1 MTVRNPLYFDGTDL
15 VEMTANQLTGLKKRA
30 RFTYSLN
37 PSVRLANFIDP
48 TGGSNVGLIQMD
60 NTNRIAGPYSLSS
73 SAYPAGT
80 PTSVNTDTYNRI
92 GIDSSQHSLA
102 TIDKLVDSNDIG
114 FPLYYDG
121 SGNLRAMTDSDFIDT
136 FIAPAL
142 NDYDGVTSTGDNDL
156 PGLYHISSSATD
168 SDGVNIA
175 GPLFRGRTGNPL
187 YPDSGSTN
195 GLNIIFSDEVPD
207 VSLYT
212 AGGIPEALEQNL
224 TAVNYYLYYG
234 TSSGT
239 FTEPYNPPAMAYNTS
254 GDIYSA
260 DSAYFDRK
268 LQDGMRWAA
277 LHQSGRILTYE
288 LQDSAAGPG
297 AARGT
302 AILDQDV
309 ASDGTGEVR
318 RLRKLNSNDYR
329 AQYHP
334 TGATVT
340 VNTYQLRLLLK

>member
-15 VEMTANQLTGLKKRA
+15 VEMTTNQMTGLKKRA
-30 RFTYSLN
+30 RYVYSLN
-37 PSVRLANFIDP
+37 PSVRLSNLINP
-48 TGGSNVGLIQMD
+48 TGGSNVGLSQMD
-60 NTNRIAGPYSLSS
+60 NTNRIAGPY
-73 SAYPAGT
+73 ATAGNTYPAGT
-80 PTSVNTDTYNRI
+80 PTSVNTDTYNTI

-102 TIDKLVDSNDIG
+102 TIGKLVDSNNIG

-121 SGNLRAMTDSDFIDT
+121 SGNLRSMTDSDFIDT
-136 FIAPAL
+136 FITPAIAE
-142 NDYDGVTSTGDNDL
+142 YDGVTSTGGNGL
-156 PGLYHISSSATD
+156 PGLYHISSSDAD

-175 GPLFRGRTGNPL
+175 GPLFMGRTGPPL

-195 GLNIIFSDEVPD
+195 HLNYIYSDEVPD

-224 TAVNYYLYYG
+224 AVVNYYLYYG
-234 TSSGT
+234 TSSGS
-239 FTEPYNPPAMAYNTS
+239 FSQPYNTPAMAYNTS

-260 DSAYFDRK
+260 DSSYFDRK

-277 LHQSGRILTYE
+277 LHQSGSILTYE
-288 LQDSAAGPG
+288 LQDSASGPG

-302 AILDQDV
+302 SMLDQDV

-318 RLRKLNSNDYR
+318 R
-329 AQYHP
+329 
-334 TGATVT
+334 
-340 VNTYQLRLLLK
+340 